1 MVIPEH
7 QVMDE
12 ILKYLIDNK
21 TDRLIHCRTIWKK
34 LYPEQE
40 KELIYILLKKI
51 INTHD
56 PIVVSIIINDNI
68 HDFDVE
74 FQATAI
80 TKMYLAQ
87 GGFSKSFEK
96 TQIEE
101 AEFSR
106 VENLNKQK
114 LESEVDVIL
123 FQKGSG
129 KKLIIWGFIIAVL
142 SFFFSIFSSL
152 NSNYKSNLD
161 NSTIDSLKTRLNVI
175 EKELLIIKAQSK
187 KESKK

>member
-12 ILKYLIDNK
+12 ILKYLIDDK
-21 TDRLIHCRTIWKK
+21 TNQLVHCRTLWKK

-51 INTHD
+51 ISTND
-56 PIVVSIIINDNI
+56 PIVVSRIINDDI
-68 HDFDVE
+68 HHFDVE

-80 TKMYLAQ
+80 TKIYLAQ
-87 GGFSKSFEK
+87 GGFSKRFEK
-96 TQIEE
+96 TQMEE

-114 LESEVDVIL
+114 IGIRS
-123 FQKGSG
+123 
-129 KKLIIWGFIIAVL
+129 
-142 SFFFSIFSSL
+142 
-152 NSNYKSNLD
+152 
-161 NSTIDSLKTRLNVI
+161 
-175 EKELLIIKAQSK
+175 
-187 KESKK
+187 